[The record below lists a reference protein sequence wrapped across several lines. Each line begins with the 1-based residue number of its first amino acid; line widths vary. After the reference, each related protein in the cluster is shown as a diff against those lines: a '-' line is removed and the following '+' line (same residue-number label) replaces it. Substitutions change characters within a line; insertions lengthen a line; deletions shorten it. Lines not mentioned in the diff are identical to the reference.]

1 VVRFGVGFYVVS
13 ECLTVQI
20 TLDSKS
26 SVILGTL
33 LLAGSSVLADVSED
47 IGLDALSERI
57 GAASMPT
64 GQGVVLGQV
73 EAEETIG
80 SYAPDGAN
88 SHFAGKTI
96 HLESGSGGTS
106 GHATNVCQWM
116 CGNVWSPAPGV
127 SDVHAW
133 SLQDWC
139 LDGFLRANFPST
151 TPPVNTPSSI
161 KQFNLSWMGSF
172 GNSNNDQLVLR
183 RADFVAHRDDVLM
196 CHAVGN
202 EGQSGLALMTCMF
215 NGLSVGKVNGEHLT
229 EDTADSVEGGGRM
242 RPELVAPLGTSS
254 AATGLVS
261 GVSALLVETARTDDS
276 LDSQADDTE
285 VVKALLL
292 AGASHE
298 TQQPWTNGAVLDG
311 ADRGRTAR
319 PLDDTYG
326 AGIVNADRSHR
337 MLTDGRTWGG
347 LNASTAA
354 AAGLRGWDL
363 AFCLSGSS
371 RWWSFSLDG
380 SVSNA
385 TIAATWNRIVQN
397 DFSGYSLGN
406 VDLELWRV
414 DPDGTLRS
422 LVGEAGQSFFE
433 GGNVTSQS
441 DVDNVELLSIDG
453 LAPGEYLLE
462 LRHDPSG
469 VASITAGLAW
479 YFEDPVVV
487 EVPGDLTGDGVVG
500 VEDLLLVISEWN
512 CSVDCSADATG
523 DGFVSVEDL
532 LVVIANWP

>member
-1 VVRFGVGFYVVS
+1 MQTTW
-13 ECLTVQI
+13 E
-20 TLDSKS
+20 SKKS
-26 SVILGTL
+26 PILGLL
-33 LLAGSSVLADVSED
+33 LLAGTCAMADVSED
-47 IGLDALSERI
+47 IGLDALVERI
-57 GAASMPT
+57 GSASMPT

-73 EAEETIG
+73 EAEETSG
-80 SYAPDGAN
+80 NYAPDASN

-96 HLESGSGGTS
+96 HLESGSGGAS

-116 CGNVWSPAPGV
+116 CGNEWSPAPGV

-139 LDGFLRANFPST
+139 LDGFLRANFSST
-151 TPPVNTPSSI
+151 TPPINTPSSI

-183 RADFVAHRDDVLM
+183 RADFVAQRDDVLM
-196 CHAVGN
+196 CHAVAN

-215 NGLSVGKVNGEHLT
+215 NGLSVGKSNGEHLT
-229 EDTADSVEGGGRM
+229 DDTDGSVEGGGRM
-242 RPELVAPLGTSS
+242 RPELVAPLSTSS
-254 AATGLVS
+254 ATTGLVS

-285 VVKALLL
+285 VIKALLL
-292 AGASHE
+292 AGASRQ
-298 TQQPWTNGAVLDG
+298 TLQSWANGAVLAG
-311 ADRGRTAR
+311 ADRGRSTR

-326 AGIVNADRSHR
+326 AGMVNADRSHR
-337 MLTDGRTWGG
+337 MLTEGRTWGG
-347 LNASTAA
+347 LNPTSPGAA
-354 AAGLRGWDL
+354 DLRGWDL

-385 TIAATWNRIVQN
+385 TIAATWNRIVLD
-397 DFSGYSLGN
+397 DFSGYSMGN

-414 DPDGTLRS
+414 DADGSLHS
-422 LVGEAGQSFFE
+422 LVGDEGLAYFE

-441 DVDNVELLSIDG
+441 GVDNVELLSIDG
-453 LAPGEYLLE
+453 LAAGEYVLE

-469 VASITAGLAW
+469 VASIIAGLAW
-479 YFEDPVVV
+479 YLEDPVVV

-512 CSVDCSADATG
+512 CSVDCTADATG